1 MTKTFI
7 VFLYYKLKLKTL
19 NLFGAK
25 LIYLSYRHLRWSCVW
40 ILLLP
45 TDWKDKIS
53 WIWAWDFT
61 LDYGVFFFLI
71 FLLLPLNKSLNPIEE
86 DRVRSAN
93 FPCNRSLTTHICS
106 FSFLKKKKTFV
117 FSTFFKAMIPGNGI
131 YVASL
136 RQNNQLVIFDEFL
149 SCPIKKKK
157 VREYVHIK
165 GTEIVCVYIYI
176 Y

>member
-1 MTKTFI
+1 MCGSYYYIQIEKTKFHGYGPEISPWTMESF
-7 VFLYYKLKLKTL
+7 FS
-19 NLFGAK
+19 
-25 LIYLSYRHLRWSCVW
+25 LSSCFFHL
-40 ILLLP
+40 
-45 TDWKDKIS
+45 T
-53 WIWAWDFT
+53 
-61 LDYGVFFFLI
+61 
-71 FLLLPLNKSLNPIEE
+71 KSLNPIEE
-86 DRVRSAN
+86 DQMRSAN

-136 RQNNQLVIFDEFL
+136 RQNNQLFIFDEFL

-176 Y
+176 YINFFLSFF